1 MLDLEEYDEPSKL
14 EEIAFKQLD
23 FAQKETDL
31 GSKSLCLLITGDFL
45 LKINTNP
52 LRNR

>member
-31 GSKSLCLLITGDFL
+31 GSKNKTN
-45 LKINTNP
+45 NTNNS
-52 LRNR
+52 RIETEV